1 MNDGLIPNRYAKA
14 LYLYATENGE
24 ADAVYEQMA
33 RLADSFATRKE
44 LTKVVEN
51 PFLPLAG
58 KIDLLLT
65 AAGAASGKS
74 LDKFFRLV
82 FSHRREALI
91 QPMALAYGRKYR
103 ETHGIS
109 QVEIVTASPLPE
121 KTMEELKTAVQSH
134 LDGRKLEYRERVD
147 GSLIGGFTVKVDSE
161 LLDASMKN
169 ELRKLRLKL
178 LSRK

>member
-1 MNDGLIPNRYAKA
+1 
-14 LYLYATENGE
+14 
-24 ADAVYEQMA
+24 
-33 RLADSFATRKE
+33 
-44 LTKVVEN
+44 
-51 PFLPLAG
+51 
-58 KIDLLLT
+58 
-65 AAGAASGKS
+65 
-74 LDKFFRLV
+74 
-82 FSHRREALI
+82 
-91 QPMALAYGRKYR
+91 MALAYGRKYR

-147 GSLIGGFTVKVDSE
+147 GSLIGGFTVKADSE